1 MTFAAP
7 PPYSG
12 RLNTLVI
19 GGRIDADRALL
30 TPRGELV
37 HGCADALAEKLAQ
50 LPATTAR
57 VDVDMSGVH
66 FMDTAALQF
75 LDVLRDF
82 GRRRRLPVTATRW
95 NGQPRRILELAGLNT
110 TDPLNSPT
118 PAQPA
123 PLASAVAQE
132 RAERLHVLQEEIE
145 QLRHA
150 IASRPVIDQA
160 RGILMATHGCTS
172 DEAWHVLRE
181 ASQLSNTKLREI
193 AAAVTAGAT
202 PDGPRPPEKL
212 RQALS
217 RALSR
222 RRSGTGGGPP

>member
-1 MTFAAP
+1 MSSAAP
-7 PPYSG
+7 PPLPG
-12 RLNTLVI
+12 RQNTLVI
-19 GGRIDADRALL
+19 GGRMDADRALL
-30 TPRGELV
+30 APRGELV
-37 HGCADALAEKLAQ
+37 HGCAEALAEKLAH
-50 LPATTAR
+50 LPATTSR

-82 GRRRRLPVTATRW
+82 GRRRALPVTATRW
-95 NGQPRRILELAGLNT
+95 NGQPRRVLELAGLNT
-110 TDPLNSPT
+110 DDPLNSPT
-118 PAQPA
+118 SAETSRPT
-123 PLASAVAQE
+123 SAVAQE
-132 RAERLHVLQEEIE
+132 RAEQLHVLREEIE

-181 ASQLSNTKLREI
+181 ASQRSNTKLREV
-193 AAAVTAGAT
+193 AAALTAGAT
-202 PDGPRPPEKL
+202 PTGPRPPDHI

-217 RALSR
+217 RALTHRHS
-222 RRSGTGGGPP
+222 THP